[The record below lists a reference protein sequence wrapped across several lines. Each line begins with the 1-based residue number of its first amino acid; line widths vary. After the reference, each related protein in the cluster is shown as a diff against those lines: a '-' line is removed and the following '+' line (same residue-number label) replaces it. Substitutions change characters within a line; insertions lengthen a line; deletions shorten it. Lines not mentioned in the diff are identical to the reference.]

1 MRLRNG
7 HPAREAAVAD
17 LVRRRGP
24 VLALLAGAAAACAI
38 LLFADPYAAGSILPA
53 CPFHALTRLYC
64 PGCGTTRA
72 LHALLHGRLGL
83 ALDMNPLAVLAVPL
97 IPAILARP
105 RFPDQAW
112 LVKLADARLWLC
124 VILGFSVLRN
134 LPWAPF
140 AWLAPG

>member
-1 MRLRNG
+1 MLRNG
-7 HPAREAAVAD
+7 HARREAPVAD
-17 LVRRRGP
+17 LLRRQGP
-24 VLALLAGAAAACAI
+24 ALALLAGAVAVCAI
-38 LLFADPYAAGSILPA
+38 LLFADPNAAGSVLPA

-72 LHALLHGRLGL
+72 LHALLHGQLGL
-83 ALDMNPLAVLAVPL
+83 ALSMNPLAVLAVPL
-97 IPAILARP
+97 VPALLLRP

-112 LVKLADARLWLC
+112 LAKLADARLWMPVVLA
-124 VILGFSVLRN
+124 FSVLRN